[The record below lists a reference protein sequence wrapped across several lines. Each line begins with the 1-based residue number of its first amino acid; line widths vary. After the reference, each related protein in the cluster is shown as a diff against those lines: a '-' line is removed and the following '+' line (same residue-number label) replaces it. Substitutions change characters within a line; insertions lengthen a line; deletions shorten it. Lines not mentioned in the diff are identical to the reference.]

1 MHNTATARVD
11 LSALVDNLAVVVAVG
26 DEAVLWGGEL
36 PATQVAE
43 HAQTINYAL
52 YVALGQRVSRE
63 YASAR
68 RMLPA
73 SLPAGDGVT
82 R

>member
-1 MHNTATARVD
+1 MD
-11 LSALVDNLAVVVAVG
+11 SLAVDVTDCGPVAVG
-26 DEAVLWGGEL
+26 DEAVLWGEEL

-52 YVALGQRVSRE
+52 FAALGQRVSRE

-73 SLPAGDGVT
+73 GPRAT
-82 R
+82 A